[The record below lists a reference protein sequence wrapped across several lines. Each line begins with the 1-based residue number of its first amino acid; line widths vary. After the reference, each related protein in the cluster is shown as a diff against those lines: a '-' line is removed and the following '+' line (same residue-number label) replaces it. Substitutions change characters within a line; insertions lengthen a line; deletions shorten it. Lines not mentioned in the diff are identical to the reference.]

1 MNVSETDK
9 EIRITAELPGVDQ
22 NDVDVSL
29 DDDVLTIRGE
39 KKFEQKE
46 EKENFHFVERSYST
60 FQRSVR
66 LPFPVDPEQVNASFE
81 NGVLTVSLPK
91 TAQQERSRRS
101 RSRAPRTCGGR
112 CIRSPGI
119 RLRRDRFRRCR
130 SREVARRKHLRRRI
144 GKFAQP
150 ERPLTPP
157 ARVTSHAIGE
167 ARVEGGAERPDEGPR
182 RFGTLIRIPSR
193 TARRT
198 SARRSTFSISASKQD
213 GPRGRT
219 SADLVEIDG
228 KIAHEAFDHL
238 AP

>member
-46 EKENFHFVERSYST
+46 EKENFHFVERSYGT

-91 TAQQERSRRS
+91 TAQQERSRKIQIQS
-101 RSRAPRTCGGR
+101 SKDSQEAGASGARASG
-112 CIRSPGI
+112 S
-119 RLRRDRFRRCR
+119 
-130 SREVARRKHLRRRI
+130 
-144 GKFAQP
+144 
-150 ERPLTPP
+150 
-157 ARVTSHAIGE
+157 GE
-167 ARVEGGAERPDEGPR
+167 TGSGGATRAK
-182 RFGTLIRIPSR
+182 SR
-193 TARRT
+193 GE
-198 SARRSTFSISASKQD
+198 ST
-213 GPRGRT
+213 
-219 SADLVEIDG
+219 
-228 KIAHEAFDHL
+228 
-238 AP
+238 